1 MRLLPAHYSDGVYQP
16 VREPR
21 HPNPRTLSRSLTSG
35 PSGYHLTFEILD
47 SRLPGCPPEFMN
59 IDVPK
64 GDPVFDPSGTGRV
77 QLPFQRGPW
86 DKDSSQSPN
95 NPRIQVNLVTAWIDG
110 SSIYGP
116 SSSWSDTLRSFSG
129 GLLASGAQWNMP
141 RQGSGRIL

>member
-95 NPRIQVNLVTAWIDG
+95 NPRI
-110 SSIYGP
+110 
-116 SSSWSDTLRSFSG
+116 
-129 GLLASGAQWNMP
+129 
-141 RQGSGRIL
+141 